1 MKEVERKR
9 FEDYDP
15 EVLERLPYWVREVL
29 KMLDEVEAEKPR
41 VKASVSRPSA
51 RSAS

>member
-1 MKEVERKR
+1 MKEVKRKR

-15 EVLERLPYWVREVL
+15 EVLERLPYWVREML
-29 KMLDEVEAEKPR
+29 KMLDEVEAEK
-41 VKASVSRPSA
+41 VKASVSQPSA